1 MKFTKKIVENVFKNL
16 CKTPESIHEFNDGTS
31 FDVDLEDEWGDS
43 LRVIINSNNNNNNN
57 NNNRVEFSS
66 TLDYKQTFDK
76 EDIKFFDSINVTS
89 WEIYKHW
96 ITFGVDVRDGKEL
109 GDVTRKVMDRY
120 FD

>member
-1 MKFTKKIVENVFKNL
+1 MNFTSKIVENVFKNL

-43 LRVIINSNNNNNNN
+43 LRVIINSNN
-57 NNNRVEFSS
+57 RVSF
-66 TLDYKQTFDK
+66 TTALDYKQTFDK
-76 EDIKFFDSINVTS
+76 DDIKFFDSINVES

-96 ITFGVDVRDGKEL
+96 IEFNVDVKNEKEL
-109 GDVTRKVMDRY
+109 EVVTRKVMDRY

>member
-1 MKFTKKIVENVFKNL
+1 MKFTSKIVENVFKNL

-43 LRVIINSNNNNNNN
+43 LRVVINSNN
-57 NNNRVEFSS
+57 RVSF
-66 TLDYKQTFDK
+66 TTALDYKQTFDK
-76 EDIKFFDSINVTS
+76 DDIKFFDSINVES

-96 ITFGVDVRDGKEL
+96 IEFNVDVKNEKEL
-109 GDVTRKVMDRY
+109 EVVTRKVMDRY